1 MAKNNLSC
9 ALEQYLN
16 VAAKCLVTLQ
26 QLDVL
31 LSYLVQMS
39 FNAAL

>member
-9 ALEQYLN
+9 DLEQCLN
-16 VAAKCLVTLQ
+16 VATKCLLTLQ
-26 QLDVL
+26 QLDVI
-31 LSYLVQMS
+31 LSYLIQMS